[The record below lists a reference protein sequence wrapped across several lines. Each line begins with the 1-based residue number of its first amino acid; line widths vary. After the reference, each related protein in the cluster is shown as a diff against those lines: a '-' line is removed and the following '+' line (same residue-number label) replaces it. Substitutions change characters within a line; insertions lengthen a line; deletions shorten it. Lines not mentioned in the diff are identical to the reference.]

1 MRLFIQPS
9 IWCHVRG
16 ALWSAMVHLGLILR
30 PARVVYPLSVPL
42 HSPAL
47 GEGTTLYHGHI
58 WPIFGWVNRL
68 VMVAY
73 SFWMIVVAWPMV
85 F

>member
-1 MRLFIQPS
+1 
-9 IWCHVRG
+9 
-16 ALWSAMVHLGLILR
+16 
-30 PARVVYPLSVPL
+30 VPL

>member
-1 MRLFIQPS
+1 
-9 IWCHVRG
+9 
-16 ALWSAMVHLGLILR
+16 MVHLGLILR

-58 WPIFGWVNRL
+58 GRSSAGSTGWSWWPIAFGWSSSRGRWC
-68 VMVAY
+68 
-73 SFWMIVVAWPMV
+73 S
-85 F
+85 